1 MIRAAFPISP
11 PPSLAAE
18 VARPPELHERVYGVL
33 LFLLAGSAAF
43 VIGTLLHLMTNGSV
57 GKFPAWSLGCLIAMC
72 GGYLCAI
79 VTTLYLRRFRPL
91 AGARATAMLNGALL
105 VVVPAGTIVGAYGLW
120 KLAGSGGIAP
130 RRGVE
135 TSHDLSSMLL
145 HDRAADRTARRGREF
160 DHVSITTARAN

>member
-33 LFLLAGSAAF
+33 LFVLAGATAF

-57 GKFPAWSLGCLIAMC
+57 GKFPTWSLGWLIAVC
-72 GGYLCAI
+72 SGYLCAI

-120 KLAGSGGIAP
+120 KCRGDGIAP

-135 TSHDLSSMLL
+135 TSHDLSPMLL
-145 HDRAADRTARRGREF
+145 HDRVADRTARRGREL
-160 DHVSITTARAN
+160 DHVSIITARAN